1 MNDNIKENG
10 IDEVIPEAKRK
21 RITFAG
27 LWKEFLNFFIVI
39 LLVIFHYFLLFAPDR
54 LLKLIREVW

>member
-21 RITFAG
+21 RITFADS
-27 LWKEFLNFFIVI
+27 WKEFLLIYSNIVTDF
-39 LLVIFHYFLLFAPDR
+39 IFHSLFAR
-54 LLKLIREVW
+54 